1 MTPNPKPFNA
11 SPPSDPAIGYSVIR
25 RADGGMHYVFTK
37 SDGPTVTHWREF
49 AAQHLLTADHNTRN
63 LYDLRPL
70 AAISA
75 EALHAALEMAND
87 PAARNVRT
95 AIVVSGPAVAAML
108 KDITVL
114 SERGNLRVFTELDE
128 AEAWLA
134 QPFSRLLKQERHP

>member
-37 SDGPTVTHWREF
+37 SDLPTVTHWRDF

-75 EALHAALEMAND
+75 EALQAALEMAND

-114 SERGNLRVFTELDE
+114 SERGNLRVFTEIDE

-134 QPFSRLLKQERHP
+134 QPFSRLLKQERHS